1 MRKLVLFLTAFFVLI
16 LFQQSSYG
24 FMEMDEVS
32 TLSNFEIEGTSDI
45 LSIDLTSQENPA
57 KRYLIYGAGSINN
70 VYPVVKDLVYGID
83 SEKGFFSVGIL
94 TEDEA
99 SKLKINGYNVIEDF
113 ELDFHSK
120 YVSTNAITKISQFG
134 NIANSE
140 QVHKLYD
147 VTGK

>member
-57 KRYLIYGAGSINN
+57 KRYLIYGSGSINN
-70 VYPVVKDLVYGID
+70 VYPVVKELVYGID

-134 NIANSE
+134 NIAN
-140 QVHKLYD
+140 
-147 VTGK
+147 